1 MQFGLEG
8 TEKKY
13 PNQLSGGMRQRA
25 ALLRTYLFSNET
37 ALLDEPF
44 SALDAITKHR
54 MHLWYLDIMKQIKMS
69 TLFITHDIDE
79 AIILSDRIYILSGSP
94 GKITAEIEVDIDR
107 GGDNEEL
114 QLSEKFL
121 KYKREILEYLK

>member
-1 MQFGLEG
+1 
-8 TEKKY
+8 
-13 PNQLSGGMRQRA
+13 
-25 ALLRTYLFSNET
+25 
-37 ALLDEPF
+37 
-44 SALDAITKHR
+44 
-54 MHLWYLDIMKQIKMS
+54 MKQIKMS

-79 AIILSDRIYILSGSP
+79 AIILSDRIYVLSGSP